1 MKGVK
6 DTSGKRS
13 QAKGRAGELELC
25 RLLQDYGYPVQPGE
39 AVSYGST
46 PDLTG
51 LEGVH
56 IECKRG
62 EKQALYEWIQQ
73 AQRDS
78 EKFKDGLPAVFWRKN
93 RAKWLV
99 CMTLA
104 DWMNLYK
111 QFHFARRFR
120 V

>member
-1 MKGVK
+1 M
-6 DTSGKRS
+6 
-13 QAKGRAGELELC
+13 C
-25 RLLQDYGYPVQPGE
+25 RLLQGYGYPVQPGE

-51 LEGVH
+51 LDGVH

-62 EKQALYEWIQQ
+62 EKQALYEWIEQ

-78 EKFKDGLPAVFWRKN
+78 SKFKDGLPAIFWRKN
-93 RAKWLV
+93 RAPWLD

-104 DWMNLYK
+104 DWISLYQRQK
-111 QFHFARRFR
+111 TAESGKEAGNDPE
-120 V
+120 

>member
-78 EKFKDGLPAVFWRKN
+78 EKFTNRRPA
-93 RAKWLV
+93 
-99 CMTLA
+99 
-104 DWMNLYK
+104 
-111 QFHFARRFR
+111 
-120 V
+120 